1 MEREG
6 LEIGLERTI
15 DLGELAEEE
24 TEPQVPPPS
33 PVQNREVPPTEEP
46 HKTAKARK
54 GARSHMKVT
63 KKEERT

>member
-24 TEPQVPPPS
+24 TEPQVPPPAQFKIGKS
-33 PVQNREVPPTEEP
+33 RLRRNPTRRP
-46 HKTAKARK
+46 KHGR
-54 GARSHMKVT
+54 GRGVT
-63 KKEERT
+63 